1 MLKVWMATKKPLI
14 SAFVLNAYSPLS
26 MTNNLGIIW
35 QLQTES
41 LISLERRTRES
52 VINVTIEDAPRREF
66 RLDTGIAFFNHMIET
81 IAWRAC
87 LNLDVSSANKQFRL
101 THVITED
108 AGIVLGMAFA
118 KLIEQRMQQGING
131 AGSGILGIDEALAI
145 AHVSFEGRSMATLST
160 ERSPGAKI
168 VQVEDALAADM
179 AEFFRGFAQ
188 GARATVHIQT
198 LSGDDPH
205 HAWESIY
212 RSFGLAL
219 KESLAPNPWRVGTTA
234 GVKGALI

>member
-1 MLKVWMATKKPLI
+1 MINT
-14 SAFVLNAYSPLS
+14 
-26 MTNNLGIIW
+26 LGITW
-35 QLQTES
+35 QSQTKS
-41 LISLERRTRES
+41 RVTLERRTRES
-52 VINVTIEDAPRREF
+52 KIRVSIEATPRRDF
-66 RLDTGIAFFNHMIET
+66 KLDTGIAFFNHMIET

-87 LNLDVSSANKQFRL
+87 LNIDVSYENTQFRL

-108 AGIVLGMAFA
+108 VGIVLGMAFA
-118 KLIEQRMQQGING
+118 KLIEVRMKDGVNG

-145 AHVSFEGRSMATLST
+145 AAVSFEGRSTATLDFK
-160 ERSPGAKI
+160 RSPGASI

-188 GARATVHIQT
+188 GARATVSIQA

-205 HAWESIY
+205 HSWEAIY

-219 KESLAPNPWRVGTTA
+219 KEALSPNPWRAGTTA
-234 GVKGALI
+234 GVKGTLN